1 MEIYLFK
8 DEKHLVN
15 IEKNSTDKIMNIGVL
30 RFYFLLYISIIK
42 IFKF

>member
-8 DEKHLVN
+8 DEKNLVN
-15 IEKNSTDKIMNIGVL
+15 IEKNSTDKIMNWGVL

-42 IFKF
+42 KFKF